1 MYVCMYIYT
10 YIYIYNQVYIHIYIY
25 THTHMYISTK
35 HRAERGRK
43 LLRRTN
49 APHIY
54 MKYSSDRRRNE
65 GLTHRI

>member
-1 MYVCMYIYT
+1 
-10 YIYIYNQVYIHIYIY
+10 
-25 THTHMYISTK
+25 MYISTK